1 MLTNSQILLHLIDR
15 YLHGYTSTDLLYT
28 RMKQQLYKLIQ
39 SKLAKESIEAK
50 LTPLIGEFN
59 DLNASLYFELA
70 AEYLRKVKHKRPTTQ
85 DLQRVLHYDN

>member
-39 SKLAKESIEAK
+39 SKLAKESIC
-50 LTPLIGEFN
+50 
-59 DLNASLYFELA
+59 SY
-70 AEYLRKVKHKRPTTQ
+70 YLGAFRNTHRIIFKVFLEGNYTYAHES
-85 DLQRVLHYDN
+85 